1 MQKTLTRPWMF
12 AIPRPPLPGSRRGPQ
27 RTGSPGWPP
36 FAWTLPLLFCLVAA
50 CTVSPKR
57 PVASVTLPETWSE
70 QPESASS
77 AQPVELARWWN
88 TFQDPAL
95 QALIERAIG
104 QNRDIREATARVRE
118 ARAARRVNLTARWP
132 RLGSST
138 SYTRSLS
145 SSTTTSLSSDFL
157 DDEATRTDSSASPV
171 GTSLGFGQER
181 NFYQMGLDASWELD
195 LFGRLHWAEQA
206 LGADISATEEDRRAV
221 LVALLAEIAR
231 NYIALRGAQQ
241 RLRVAQRHIRA
252 QHDSVEV
259 TQARYQAGLTSAL
272 DAAEAEALLAN
283 IRAQVPS
290 LQTTVKHTLHRL
302 SVLVGKPPAAFP
314 PALSQDRPIPQA
326 DLAGDIGLP
335 SELLRRRPDIR
346 RAERELEAATA
357 RIGVATTDLFPR
369 LTLTGRLGTQGLDV
383 TDLAKGA
390 GLSWAT
396 GPALS
401 WPIFD
406 AGRIRAAIK
415 VQDAR
420 QAQALARYEQVILSG
435 LEEVE
440 NALVAYSKEQA
451 RQHWLT
457 ASIAAHSDAVAIATE
472 RYLSGLENYLSVA
485 LARRALHTAQD
496 AFAQSQATLA
506 SHVIAL
512 YTALGGG
519 WEATWSPG

>member
-1 MQKTLTRPWMF
+1 MKRTLTRH
-12 AIPRPPLPGSRRGPQ
+12 RRLAV
-27 RTGSPGWPP
+27 SW
-36 FAWTLPLLFCLVAA
+36 LPLLDWSPPETRRRLRPSSAWALPFLLFLVTA
-50 CTVSPKR
+50 CTVTPKR

-70 QPESASS
+70 RPEPADS
-77 AQPVELARWWN
+77 AQPVALARWWK
-88 TFQDPAL
+88 TFQDATL
-95 QALIERAIG
+95 QALIERGINH
-104 QNRDIREATARVRE
+104 NRDIQEATARIQE
-118 ARAARRVNLTARWP
+118 ARASRRVNLAARWP
-132 RLGSST
+132 RLGSAT

-145 SSTTTSLSSDFL
+145 SRTTTSLSSDFL
-157 DDEATRTDSSASPV
+157 DNESTRTDNSESPV

-181 NFYQMGLDASWELD
+181 NFYQMGLDASWEID
-195 LFGRLHWAEQA
+195 LFGRLRWAEQA
-206 LGADISATEEDRRAV
+206 LSADISAAEEHRRAV

-231 NYIALRGAQQ
+231 NYIGLRGAQQ
-241 RLRVAQRHIRA
+241 QLRIAEQHIQAQ
-252 QHDSVEV
+252 QDSVEV

-283 IRAQVPS
+283 IRAQVPP
-290 LQTTVKHTLHRL
+290 LQTTVKQTLHRL
-302 SVLVGKPPAAFP
+302 SILVGEPPTTFTSF
-314 PALSQDRPIPQA
+314 LSQDHPIPHA
-326 DLAGDIGLP
+326 ALANDIGLP

-346 RAERELEAATA
+346 QAERELEAATA
-357 RIGVATTDLFPR
+357 RVGVATTDLFPR

-383 TDLAKGA
+383 TDLAKRA

-401 WPIFD
+401 WPVFD

-420 QAQALARYEQVILSG
+420 QTQALARYERVILTG

-440 NALVAYSKEQA
+440 NALVAYSKEQV

-457 ASIAAHSDAVAIATE
+457 VSVAAHTDAVEIATD

-496 AFAQSQATLA
+496 ASAQSRTALA
-506 SHVIAL
+506 SHVVAL

-519 WEATWSPG
+519 WDTSWSPG

>member
-1 MQKTLTRPWMF
+1 MHRTLTVS
-12 AIPRPPLPGSRRGPQ
+12 RPP
-27 RTGSPGWPP
+27 
-36 FAWTLPLLFCLVAA
+36 AWALPLLCCLVAS
-50 CTVSPKR
+50 CTVTPKR

-70 QPESASS
+70 QPESATS
-77 AQPVELARWWN
+77 APSIELARWWN
-88 TFQDPAL
+88 TFQDPRL
-95 QALIERAIG
+95 QALIERGIS
-104 QNRDIREATARVRE
+104 QNRDIREATARIQE
-118 ARAARRVNLTARWP
+118 ARASRLVTLAPRWP
-132 RLGSST
+132 RLGSAT

-145 SSTTTSLSSDFL
+145 SRTTTSLSSNFL
-157 DDEATRTDSSASPV
+157 DDESTRTDNSESPV

-181 NFYQMGLDASWELD
+181 NFYQMGLDASWEID
-195 LFGRLHWAEQA
+195 LFGRLRWAEQA
-206 LGADISATEEDRRAV
+206 LSADINAAEEHRRAV

-241 RLRVAQRHIRA
+241 RLRIAEQHIEAQL
-252 QHDSVEV
+252 DSVEV
-259 TQARYQAGLTSAL
+259 TQSRYQAGLTSAL

-283 IRAQVPS
+283 IRAQVPP
-290 LQTTVKHTLHRL
+290 LQTTVKQTLHRL
-302 SVLVGKPPAAFP
+302 SVLVGEPPTAFTSS
-314 PALSQDRPIPQA
+314 LSQDYPIPQA
-326 DLAGDIGLP
+326 DLTSDIGLP

-346 RAERELEAATA
+346 QAERELEAATA
-357 RIGVATTDLFPR
+357 RVGVAATDLFPR

-401 WPIFD
+401 WPVFD

-420 QAQALARYEQVILSG
+420 QAQALARYEQVILTG

-440 NALVAYSKEQA
+440 NALVAYSKEQG
-451 RQHWLT
+451 RQQWLT
-457 ASIAAHSDAVAIATE
+457 ASVAAHTEAVEIATD

-496 AFAQSQATLA
+496 VFAQSQTALA
-506 SHVIAL
+506 SHVVAL

-519 WEATWSPG
+519 WDMTGSPD

>member
-1 MQKTLTRPWMF
+1 MQRTLTRHWSPPETRHRLRPSPPW
-12 AIPRPPLPGSRRGPQ
+12 AL
-27 RTGSPGWPP
+27 
-36 FAWTLPLLFCLVAA
+36 LLLFCLVAS
-50 CTVSPKR
+50 CTVTPKR

-70 QPESASS
+70 QPEPTAS
-77 AQPVELARWWN
+77 AQPVELTHWWK
-88 TFQDPAL
+88 TFQDPTL
-95 QALIERAIG
+95 QALIERGIS
-104 QNRDIREATARVRE
+104 QNRDIQEATARIQE
-118 ARAARRVNLTARWP
+118 ARASRLVTLAPRWP
-132 RLGSST
+132 RLGSAT

-145 SSTTTSLSSDFL
+145 SRTTTSLSSDFL
-157 DDEATRTDSSASPV
+157 DDESTRTDNSESPV

-181 NFYQMGLDASWELD
+181 NFYQMGLDASWEID

-206 LGADISATEEDRRAV
+206 LSADISAAEEHRRAV

-241 RLRVAQRHIRA
+241 RLRIAERHIQA
-252 QHDSVEV
+252 QQDSVEV
-259 TQARYQAGLTSAL
+259 TQSRYQAGLTSAL

-283 IRAQVPS
+283 IRAQVPP
-290 LQTTVKHTLHRL
+290 LQTTVKQTLHRL
-302 SVLVGKPPAAFP
+302 SVLVGEPPTAFTSS
-314 PALSQDRPIPQA
+314 LSQDYPIPQA
-326 DLAGDIGLP
+326 DLTSDIGLP

-346 RAERELEAATA
+346 QAERELEAATA
-357 RIGVATTDLFPR
+357 RVGVATTDLFPR

-383 TDLAKGA
+383 TDLAKRA

-401 WPIFD
+401 WPVFD

-420 QAQALARYEQVILSG
+420 QAQALARYEQVILTG

-440 NALVAYSKEQA
+440 NALVAYSKEQV
-451 RQHWLT
+451 RQQWLT
-457 ASIAAHSDAVAIATE
+457 ASVAAHTEAVEIATD

-496 AFAQSQATLA
+496 AFAQSQTALA
-506 SHVIAL
+506 SHVVAL

-519 WEATWSPG
+519 WDMTGAPG

>member
-1 MQKTLTRPWMF
+1 M
-12 AIPRPPLPGSRRGPQ
+12 
-27 RTGSPGWPP
+27 
-36 FAWTLPLLFCLVAA
+36 
-50 CTVSPKR
+50 
-57 PVASVTLPETWSE
+57 
-70 QPESASS
+70 
-77 AQPVELARWWN
+77 
-88 TFQDPAL
+88 
-95 QALIERAIG
+95 
-104 QNRDIREATARVRE
+104 
-118 ARAARRVNLTARWP
+118 
-132 RLGSST
+132 
-138 SYTRSLS
+138 
-145 SSTTTSLSSDFL
+145 SSDFL

-206 LGADISATEEDRRAV
+206 LSADISAAEEDRRAV
-221 LVALLAEIAR
+221 LVALLAENRAQL
-231 NYIALRGAQQ
+231 YCPARGATATACRPAAYSSPA
-241 RLRVAQRHIRA
+241 RLGRGHPGALSSRA
-252 QHDSVEV
+252 DE
-259 TQARYQAGLTSAL
+259 RPGRGP
-272 DAAEAEALLAN
+272 EAEALLAN

-302 SVLVGKPPAAFP
+302 SVLVGEPPAAFP
-314 PALSQDRPIPQA
+314 PALSQDWPIPQA

-401 WPIFD
+401 WPVFD

-420 QAQALARYEQVILSG
+420 QAQALAHYEQVILSG

-457 ASIAAHSDAVAIATE
+457 ASITAHSDAVEIATE

-496 AFAQSQATLA
+496 AFAQSQAALA
-506 SHVIAL
+506 AHVIAL